1 MSNIG
6 KKWTKEEDSDLIKSY
21 TLNSEFLDVNKIAE
35 IHERT
40 PLAIASR
47 LVLLNIAED
56 IPSVRGFSGKIP
68 QKLINLKAKNPEKV
82 FKINCDN
89 PKLDDV
95 NCPNCLLLKQKI
107 SALENDMNEMRKI
120 NEELMKFI

>member
-6 KKWTKEEDSDLIKSY
+6 KKWTKDEDSDLIKSY
-21 TLNSEFLDVNKIAE
+21 TSEFLDVNKIAE

-47 LVLLNIAED
+47 LVLLNVVED

-68 QKLINLKAKNPEKV
+68 QKLMNLKAKNPEKI
-82 FKINCDN
+82 FKTKCDDPN
-89 PKLDDV
+89 LDV
-95 NCPNCLLLKQKI
+95 NCPNCLLLKQRM
-107 SALENDMNEMRKI
+107 SALEHDMNEMRKI
-120 NEELMKFI
+120 NEELMKFM